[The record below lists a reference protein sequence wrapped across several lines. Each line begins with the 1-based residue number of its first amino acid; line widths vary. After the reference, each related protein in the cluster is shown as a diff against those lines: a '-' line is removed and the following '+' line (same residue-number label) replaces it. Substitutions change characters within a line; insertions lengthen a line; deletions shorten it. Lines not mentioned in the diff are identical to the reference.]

1 MTIFSSFHNQKGE
14 RERVTYIE
22 VKFWLLVI
30 TKERIIKPDFGK
42 MHNGRKLVDGN
53 LLIKR
58 EIVSG
63 RII

>member
-1 MTIFSSFHNQKGE
+1 M
-14 RERVTYIE
+14 
-22 VKFWLLVI
+22 VI

-63 RII
+63 RIIWDYFALVQLNNKGFYPEEIEN